1 MISQCRSFSTSLTD
15 LMTPIA
21 APYCRRRRHL
31 DLSPSPPHLNR
42 PAKWTL
48 ATSSNAMRQGTP
60 SSLRSTGLSCAQRA
74 RQTRPHE
81 RNGQATDR
89 VAATTLSV
97 WTNTEDCA
105 TRAAEAS
112 VSTCSPISQNFSRR
126 TAILRCSNAPALKH
140 CYNGCAKLRTHHSE
154 QFSRTLTRRTVALNT
169 RDC

>member
-1 MISQCRSFSTSLTD
+1 MVDFPSESSHG
-15 LMTPIA
+15 
-21 APYCRRRRHL
+21 YRRRRQR
-31 DLSPSPPHLNR
+31 DWKLSTS
-42 PAKWTL
+42 
-48 ATSSNAMRQGTP
+48 AT
-60 SSLRSTGLSCAQRA
+60 
-74 RQTRPHE
+74 
-81 RNGQATDR
+81 
-89 VAATTLSV
+89 TTLSV

-154 QFSRTLTRRTVALNT
+154 QSLRTLTRRTVALNT